1 LSLIKSDMN
10 AKNLNKFCQF
20 HHDHSYDNEEF
31 HALKK
36 DKKIDRQRLPLM
48 VYKKGSAIQT
58 NTKRSL

>member
-1 LSLIKSDMN
+1 MN

-20 HHDHSYDNEEF
+20 HHDHSYDTEEF

-36 DKKIDRQRLPLM
+36 DKKIDRQRLPLI
-48 VYKKGSAIQT
+48 VYKKRSAIQT